1 MVVRDRR
8 LDIVAGVIVTDARR
22 NTAVCRDLDF
32 PALARGYR
40 RDGAAVMFVPA
51 LDFGRDAWHHSRPAV
66 VRGVEN
72 GFSVVRS
79 AADGH
84 LTVSDQYG
92 RVLAERAAGGRE
104 IATVVTSVPVG
115 GSATLYT
122 RWGDW
127 FAWLCLASAA
137 AVAGRAAVR
146 RRTRPVRRS
155 ADGRSRDGGP

>member
-1 MVVRDRR
+1 M
-8 LDIVAGVIVTDARR
+8 IVTDARR